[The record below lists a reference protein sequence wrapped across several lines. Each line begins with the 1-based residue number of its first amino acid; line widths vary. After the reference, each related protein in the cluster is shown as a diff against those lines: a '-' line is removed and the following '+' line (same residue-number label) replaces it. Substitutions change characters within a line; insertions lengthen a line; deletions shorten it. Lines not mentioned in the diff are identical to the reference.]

1 MKYGNKGW
9 GMGRGFH
16 SRWARPTR
24 EGLYRA
30 RNGVFLGVCKGVA
43 RHFDLPVNL
52 LRAVVLILFFV
63 TGLWPVGL
71 LYIIAAMVMRVEPA
85 VPFGNDDERTFYDAY
100 SSSRTGALQRMKRSF
115 DNLDRRLRRM
125 EDVVTSRDFEWQRRM
140 RDS

>member
-1 MKYGNKGW
+1 MMKYGKRW
-9 GMGRGFH
+9 RGFH
-16 SRWARPTR
+16 SWWSRPTR

-30 RNGVFLGVCKGVA
+30 RDGVFLGVCKGVA

-63 TGLWPVGL
+63 TGVWPVGL
-71 LYIIAAMVMRVEPA
+71 LYLVADMIMRAEPA
-85 VPFGNDDERTFYDAY
+85 VPFVNEDERTFYDAY

-125 EDVVTSRDFEWQRRM
+125 EDVVTRRDFEWERRM